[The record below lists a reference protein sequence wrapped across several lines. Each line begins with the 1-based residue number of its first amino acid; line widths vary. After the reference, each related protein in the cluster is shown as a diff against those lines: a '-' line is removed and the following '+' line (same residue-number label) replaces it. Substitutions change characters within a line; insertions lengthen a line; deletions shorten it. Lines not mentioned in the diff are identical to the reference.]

1 MNAHDSQEITTF
13 GTPLTIHALIE
24 QSQNRLRQGW
34 TVGEAARNSRGRRV
48 DYHHKTAVCWC
59 LIGSL
64 NRAYFDLTGL
74 LPSYTGLYRILW
86 LRLEHALW
94 RRRGDKDL
102 LDANDNAKSV
112 ALPLSL
118 LDDARNP
125 DPTELNYPI
134 AV

>member
-1 MNAHDSQEITTF
+1 MNAHDHHEVTKF
-13 GTPLTIHALIE
+13 GTPLTINALIE

-34 TVGEAARNSRGRRV
+34 TTGEGARNSRGKRV

-59 LIGSL
+59 LVGSL
-64 NRAYFDLTGL
+64 NRAYYDLTGRC
-74 LPSYTGLYRILW
+74 PSDTGLYRILW

-94 RRRGDKDL
+94 RRRGEKDL
-102 LDANDNAKSV
+102 LDANDNAKTV

-118 LDDARNP
+118 LDSARTP
-125 DPTELNYPI
+125 DPTELDYPI